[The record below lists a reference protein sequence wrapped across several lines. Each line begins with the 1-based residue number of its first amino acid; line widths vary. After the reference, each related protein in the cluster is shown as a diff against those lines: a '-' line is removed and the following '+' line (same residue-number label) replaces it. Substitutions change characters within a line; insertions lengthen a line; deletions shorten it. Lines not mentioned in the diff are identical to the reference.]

1 MSGLVG
7 IIILMAL
14 MFLLEIPVGLA
25 MGVVGVGGLWYLV
38 TPEAAF
44 NLLGTEIWT
53 TFSQYGLSVIP
64 LFVWMGQICFYSGVN
79 ENLYST
85 AYTWMGRTR
94 GGLAMSTVMA
104 CAGFAAICGS
114 NTATAATMT
123 AVALPEMEK
132 RNYDPKLS
140 SASIAVGSTLGVV
153 IPPSVVLL
161 VYGIY
166 TEQSISKLFWA
177 STIPGVILTVL
188 FCLTIYLMCIMKPAA
203 GPGGPASSFIDKIKS
218 LPGAFEMLFLFIL
231 VMVGLFFGLFTP
243 TEAGAAGAFFALV
256 MALIR
261 KKLSLKGFILSLMD
275 SLKVA
280 CMIIVIVTGA
290 IIFGR
295 FLTLSGLPS
304 DITAFASSLPVQPW
318 VIMSIILITYGIAG
332 CMMDALGFL
341 LVSIPIFFPLVVG
354 MGYDPVWFGVILT
367 VVTTMG
373 AVTPPVGISGYVV
386 SGMSKTIP
394 LATVFKGIL
403 WFIPAYL
410 AMIIFLIIFPQLALW
425 LPSFVN

>member
-14 MFLLEIPVGLA
+14 MFLMEIPVGLA

-132 RNYDPKLS
+132 RSYDPKLS

-218 LPGAFEMLFLFIL
+218 LPGALEMVFLFIL
-231 VMVGLFFGLFTP
+231 VMAGLFFGLFTP

-261 KKLSLKGFILSLMD
+261 KKLSWKGFVLSLMD

-304 DITAFASSLPVQPW
+304 DITAFASSLPVKPW
-318 VIMSIILITYGIAG
+318 VIMSIILLTYGIAG
-332 CMMDALGFL
+332 CVMDALGFL

-354 MGYDPVWFGVILT
+354 MGYDPLWFGVILT
-367 VVTTMG
+367 MVTTMG
-373 AVTPPVGISGYVV
+373 AVTPPVGISAYVV

-403 WFIPAYL
+403 WFVPAYM

>member
-14 MFLLEIPVGLA
+14 MFLMEIPVGLA

-218 LPGAFEMLFLFIL
+218 LPGALEMVFLFIL
-231 VMVGLFFGLFTP
+231 VMAGLFFGLFTP

-261 KKLSLKGFILSLMD
+261 KKLSWKGFVLSLMD

-304 DITAFASSLPVQPW
+304 DITAFASSLPVKPW
-318 VIMSIILITYGIAG
+318 VIMSIILLTYGIAG
-332 CMMDALGFL
+332 CVMDALGFL

-354 MGYDPVWFGVILT
+354 MGYDPLWFGVILT
-367 VVTTMG
+367 MVTTMG
-373 AVTPPVGISGYVV
+373 AVTPPVGISAYVV

-403 WFIPAYL
+403 WFVPAYM

>member
-1 MSGLVG
+1 MSGLFG
-7 IIILMAL
+7 ITALMLL

-25 MGVVGVGGLWYLV
+25 MGVVGVGGIWALV
-38 TPEAAF
+38 TPEAAL

-79 ENLYST
+79 ENLYNT

-94 GGLAMSTVMA
+94 GGLAMSTIMA

-123 AVALPEMEK
+123 AVALPEMDK
-132 RNYDPKLS
+132 RNYDPQLS
-140 SASIAVGSTLGVV
+140 SASIACGSTLGVV

-177 STIPGVILTVL
+177 SAVPGIVLALL
-188 FCLTIYLMCIMKPAA
+188 FCLTIYLLCVMRPEMGPA
-203 GPGGPASSFIDKIKS
+203 GPSSSFVDKIRS
-218 LPGAFEMLFLFIL
+218 LPGAVEMIVLFAL
-231 VMVGLFFGLFTP
+231 VMAGLFFGIFTP

-256 MALIR
+256 MALVRR
-261 KKLSLKGFILSLMD
+261 KLTWLGFVNSLMD

-280 CMIIVIVTGA
+280 CMIILIVTGA
-290 IIFGR
+290 VIFGR

-304 DITAFASSLPVQPW
+304 QVTELASNLPVQPW
-318 VIMSIILITYGIAG
+318 VIMGIILITYGIAG
-332 CMMDALGFL
+332 CIMDALGFL
-341 LVSIPIFFPLVVG
+341 LVSIPIFFPLVVK
-354 MGYDPVWFGVILT
+354 MGYDPIWFGVTLT

-373 AVTPPVGISGYVV
+373 AVTPPVGISAYVV

-394 LATVFKGIL
+394 LATVFRGIF
-403 WFIPAYL
+403 WFLPAYV
-410 AMIIFLIIFPQLALW
+410 LIIILLMVFPKIALW
-425 LPSFVN
+425 LPRYVN